1 MKDIMSSITIDAV
14 FFAQTHVLRP
24 EDPFFK
30 LVGEK
35 DTLIKVHVLSTS
47 EEKAPLVK
55 AELKL
60 EGETH
65 RLALKGP
72 DHLPKE
78 ICIEP
83 GKVVHQY
90 EDSFTATV
98 PARWIKRGLEVTI
111 HAGDLSHEVRT
122 IEIGP
127 PLVLNNTMFD
137 IHYFEYE
144 DVDYP
149 EGWEEEMAVR
159 RPLTEFNVQ
168 RIRNVIFPE
177 LIIPPGTFPATRCT
191 STDDYAEQNGSPFN
205 GKQAAALKWVEALHC
220 AGGQTRLSAYFIN
233 IANVP
238 AGGEAWA
245 LAGTGSLRRFPVLHH
260 EYGHVL
266 GLEDSPCEGTFPY
279 IGDMHGH
286 KKDGPGT
293 FHGGPTWKFDPRV
306 GFLSPLLS
314 DNLERGNPG
323 EYRKDPMGG
332 GGITEERDEALAYFS
347 DYSVRKQQE
356 YLEKDLTIYSE
367 EKQEYVCWHHYLGGF
382 EYIQENDGYLFPIE
396 RDVEVYSILFAV
408 SAVTERGNFIYELL
422 GPYTSGL
429 IDTFDPNVEEDR
441 KRARGLNVTLWDTR
455 RARRI
460 NAPHWDV
467 CLRVEQGGVTKTFM
481 MPVEWNPND
490 DPLRMESL
498 QTRALNLPVRDGEIG
513 KVEIL
518 LTPEASLNGIPDSPK
533 VLYSRSFSDS

>member
-1 MKDIMSSITIDAV
+1 MSSLTVDAV

-30 LVGEK
+30 LVGLK
-35 DTLIKVHVLSTS
+35 DTLIKVHVLSPS
-47 EEKAPLVK
+47 EEKAPLVE

-60 EGETH
+60 EGKAE
-65 RLALKGP
+65 RLPLKGP

-83 GKVVHQY
+83 GKVVHRY
-90 EDSFTATV
+90 EDSFTATI
-98 PARWIKRGLEVTI
+98 PGEWIKRGLEITI
-111 HAGDLSHEVRT
+111 HAGDVSHEVHT

-127 PLVLNNTMFD
+127 PIVINNTMFD
-137 IHYFEYE
+137 IHYFDFE

-159 RPLTEFNVQ
+159 RPVTEFNVQ
-168 RIRNVIFPE
+168 RLKKILFPE
-177 LIIPPGTFPATRCT
+177 LIIPPGSFPAIRCT
-191 STDDYAEQNGSPFN
+191 SEEDFAKQTGSPFN

-220 AGGQTRLSAYFIN
+220 AGGQTRMSVYFIN
-233 IANVP
+233 IANVA

-245 LAGTGSLRRFPVLHH
+245 LAGTGSLRRIPVIHH
-260 EYGHVL
+260 EYGHVF
-266 GLEDSPCEGTFPY
+266 GLEDAPCEGTYPY
-279 IGDMHGH
+279 IGDMHGRG
-286 KKDGPGT
+286 KGGPGS
-293 FHGGPTWKFDPRV
+293 FHGGPTWKFDPRKGFV
-306 GFLSPLLS
+306 SPFLSDDAEAGKLG
-314 DNLERGNPG
+314 D
-323 EYRKDPMGG
+323 YRKDPMGG
-332 GGITEERDEALAYFS
+332 GGKPEEDEVLAYFS

-382 EYIQENDGYLFPIE
+382 EYVQQNDNYLFPKE

-408 SAVTERGNFIYELL
+408 SAVTERGNFIYELI
-422 GPYTSGL
+422 GPYKSGL
-429 IDTFDPNVEEDR
+429 IDTFDPSVEEDR
-441 KRARGLNVTLWDTR
+441 KRARGLNVSIWDTR

-460 NAPHWDV
+460 NAPNWDV

-481 MPVEWNPND
+481 MPVTWDPEE
-490 DPLRMESL
+490 DPLHMESL
-498 QTRALNLPVRDGEIG
+498 QTRALNLPVRDGKIG

-518 LTPEASLNGIPDSPK
+518 LTPEATFNGLPENPK
-533 VLYSRSFSDS
+533 VLYSRNFGDS